1 MKKVYKNVMLM
12 LFFIMVF
19 GQNLAANEQVEL
31 KKHFLKKIDE
41 VILVVEDK
49 KLSKDSRNGN
59 IIKCLTPMFDFELMA
74 KLSLGNRWKEL
85 SKENQD
91 KFVALYVERMKQ
103 SYSSKIDAY
112 KDEKVEVK
120 KIDQL
125 QEGRMAF
132 VTDLVSKEQK
142 LEIVYKFHKPK
153 EKRSDKDSWLI
164 YDVEILG
171 VSILK
176 TDIAQFKE
184 FLQTK
189 TITELMDALSK
200 QS

>member
-1 MKKVYKNVMLM
+1 MRYIYKVVLALSAVF
-12 LFFIMVF
+12 LFAQGLF
-19 GQNLAANEQVEL
+19 ADEQEDL

-41 VILVVEDK
+41 VILIVENK
-49 KLSKDSRNGN
+49 KLTKDERNGN
-59 IIKCLTPMFDFELMA
+59 IVKSITPMFDFELMA
-74 KLSLGNRWKEL
+74 KLSLGNKWREL
-85 SKENQD
+85 SDTEKN
-91 KFVALYVERMKQ
+91 KFIALYVERMKQ

-112 KDEKVEVK
+112 KDEKVEIK
-120 KIDQL
+120 KTEKSKEDRITI
-125 QEGRMAF
+125 
-132 VTDLVSKEQK
+132 VTDLVSKTQK
-142 LEIVYKFHKPK
+142 LEIAYKFHKPK
-153 EKRSDKDSWLI
+153 VPIASKENWLV

-189 TITELMDALSK
+189 SITELMDALEK

>member
-1 MKKVYKNVMLM
+1 MKKIYKKILVLCATV
-12 LFFIMVF
+12 LF
-19 GQNLAANEQVEL
+19 GQSLIANEQMEL
-31 KKHFLKKIDE
+31 KEHFLNKIKE
-41 VILVVEDK
+41 VISVVEDK
-49 KLSKDSRNGN
+49 KLSKSARNSN
-59 IIKCLTPMFDFELMA
+59 IIKTLTPMFDFELMA
-74 KLSLGNRWKEL
+74 KLSLGSAWKDL
-85 SKENQD
+85 KKEDKD
-91 KFVALYVERMKQ
+91 KFVELYVERMKQ

-120 KIDQL
+120 KIDQP
-125 QEGRMAF
+125 QDGRIAF
-132 VTDLVSKEQK
+132 ITDLVSKEEK

-153 EKRSDKDSWLI
+153 EKKGNKDSWLI

-189 TITELMDALSK
+189 SIAELMDALAKKS
-200 QS
+200 

>member
-1 MKKVYKNVMLM
+1 VRKIYKKMLM
-12 LFFIMVF
+12 LCIGLVLV
-19 GQNLAANEQVEL
+19 QNVAANEQVEL
-31 KKHFLKKIDE
+31 KEHFLNKINE
-41 VILVVEDK
+41 VILIVEDK
-49 KLSKDSRNGN
+49 KLSKVDRNSN
-59 IIKCLTPMFDFELMA
+59 IIKSLTPMMDFELMA
-74 KLSLGNRWKEL
+74 KLSLAKKWNEL
-85 SKENQD
+85 SKADKE

-112 KDEKVEVK
+112 KDEKVEIK
-120 KIDQL
+120 KVEQPQD
-125 QEGRMAF
+125 GRIAF

-153 EKRSDKDSWLI
+153 EKVGTKENWLI

-189 TITELMDALSK
+189 SITELMDALAK

>member
-1 MKKVYKNVMLM
+1 MRSIGKFFLILVA
-12 LFFIMVF
+12 LFSFTQGM
-19 GQNLAANEQVEL
+19 ASDEQVEL
-31 KKHFLKKIDE
+31 KKHFLNKIDE
-41 VILVVEDK
+41 VILIVEDK
-49 KLSKDSRNGN
+49 KLSKDDRNAN
-59 IIKCLTPMFDFELMA
+59 IIKTLTPMFDFELMA

-85 SKENQD
+85 SKVDQD
-91 KFVALYVERMKQ
+91 RFIELYVQRMKQ

-120 KIDQL
+120 KLEQL
-125 QEGRMAF
+125 KPDRIALI
-132 VTDLVSKEQK
+132 TDLVSKQDK
-142 LEIVYKFHKPK
+142 LEIVYRFHKPK
-153 EKRSDKDSWLI
+153 TPISTKDNWI
-164 YDVEILG
+164 VYDVEILG

-189 TITELMDALSK
+189 TITALMDALTK

>member
-12 LFFIMVF
+12 LFFIMAF

-74 KLSLGNRWKEL
+74 KLSLGNKWKEL

-120 KIDQL
+120 KIDQS
-125 QEGRMAF
+125 QEGRIAF

-153 EKRSDKDSWLI
+153 EKRNDKDSWLI

-189 TITELMDALSK
+189 SITELIDALSK

>member
-1 MKKVYKNVMLM
+1 MKTIVVMIYMCFM
-12 LFFIMVF
+12 LI
-19 GQNLAANEQVEL
+19 QNISANEQIEL
-31 KKHFLKKIDE
+31 KSHFLTKIDE
-41 VILVVEDK
+41 VISIVEDK
-49 KLSKDSRNGN
+49 KLNKLQRNSK
-59 IIKCLTPMFDFELMA
+59 IIESLTPMMDFELMA
-74 KLSLGNRWKEL
+74 KLSLGSRWKEL
-85 SKENQD
+85 SNEEQQ
-91 KFVALYVERMKQ
+91 KFVSLYVERMKQ

-120 KIDQL
+120 KVEQP
-125 QEGRMAF
+125 QEGRIAF
-132 VTDLVSKEQK
+132 VTDLVSKDQK

-153 EKRSDKDSWLI
+153 EKIKSKDSWLI

-189 TITELMDALSK
+189 SIKELIDTLAK

>member
-1 MKKVYKNVMLM
+1 LRSIGKVFFLLLSMF
-12 LFFIMVF
+12 LFTQSLV
-19 GQNLAANEQVEL
+19 ANEQQEL
-31 KKHFLKKIDE
+31 KKHFLSKIDE
-41 VILVVEDK
+41 VILIVEDK
-49 KLSKDSRNGN
+49 KLSKNDRNAN
-59 IIKCLTPMFDFELMA
+59 IVKALTPMFDFELMA

-85 SKENQD
+85 SSTD
-91 KFVALYVERMKQ
+91 KKRFVKLYVQRMKQ

-120 KIDQL
+120 RLEQKKPDRIAL
-125 QEGRMAF
+125 I
-132 VTDLVSKEQK
+132 TDLISKQDK

-153 EKRSDKDSWLI
+153 TPIETKDNWLV
-164 YDVEILG
+164 YDVEIIG

-176 TDIAQFKE
+176 TDIAQFRE

-189 TITELMDALSK
+189 TITALMDALSK

>member
-1 MKKVYKNVMLM
+1 MFKKILM
-12 LFFIMVF
+12 LCASVVF
-19 GQNLAANEQVEL
+19 VQNVAANEEVKL
-31 KKHFLKKIDE
+31 KEHFLNKINE
-41 VILVVEDK
+41 VILIVEDK
-49 KLSKDSRNGN
+49 KLSKVDRNSK
-59 IIKCLTPMFDFELMA
+59 IIKSLTPMFDFELMA
-74 KLSLGNRWKEL
+74 KLSLGNKWREL
-85 SKENQD
+85 SKEEKD
-91 KFVALYVERMKQ
+91 KFITLYVERMKQ

-120 KIDQL
+120 KTEQS
-125 QEGRMAF
+125 QEGRIAF
-132 VTDLVSKEQK
+132 ITDLVSKEQK

-153 EKRSDKDSWLI
+153 EKVGNKDSWLI
-164 YDVEILG
+164 YDVEISG

-189 TITELMDALSK
+189 SIVDLMDALAK